1 MKQIA
6 YIIVCMLIGGLF
18 YYSKLT
24 PHKDKLHDKYRK
36 IYDIIGRII
45 NPVLTLLNRI
55 ASPIQIGAGIY
66 IDVSQFILLGI
77 LLLVLKFIL

>member
-6 YIIVCMLIGGLF
+6 YIIVCMLIGGVF

-24 PHKDKLHDKYRK
+24 PHKDKLYDKYRK
-36 IYDIIGRII
+36 IYDIISRII
-45 NPVLTLLNRI
+45 NPVLTLLNKI
-55 ASPIQIGAGIY
+55 ASPIQIGVGIY
-66 IDVSQFILLGI
+66 IDVSQFILLAI